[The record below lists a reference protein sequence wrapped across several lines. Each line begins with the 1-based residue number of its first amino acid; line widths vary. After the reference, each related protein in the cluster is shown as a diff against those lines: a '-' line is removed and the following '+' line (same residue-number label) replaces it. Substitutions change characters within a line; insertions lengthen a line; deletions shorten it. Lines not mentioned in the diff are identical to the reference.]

1 MKSLNNKFK
10 NIADKAL
17 KQKAKTINLDMSI
30 CSICKKK
37 VAPTDTIIK
46 QTGKSFDEIF
56 ESMIN
61 TFDIYGNV
69 DLNSEIGKAMKQF
82 IINEYNKNVIP
93 VCVCKKCN
101 QNTILNNKQQ
111 NQQQTQQKM
120 IPKRRF

>member
-17 KQKAKTINLDMSI
+17 KQKAKTINLDMSL
-30 CSICKKK
+30 CSVCKKK
-37 VAPTDTIIK
+37 VDPKDTIIK

-56 ESMIN
+56 DSMVD

-101 QNTILNNKQQ
+101 QNMISNNKQQ
-111 NQQQTQQKM
+111 NQQQTQQRM
-120 IPKRRF
+120 TPKRRF